1 MGQGF
6 TVKGS
11 VLQAKSEAATSL
23 QEYCQAVTLDAVG
36 ALRAMAGSAGHSGL
50 TSALTE
56 AAPCG
61 DKAFTGMLAAY
72 VHVAEGLATSG
83 QRYANAE
90 QANTALSGG
99 AQGPGLPFLNR
110 IR

>member
-6 TVKGS
+6 TVKES

-23 QEYCQAVTLDAVG
+23 QEYCQAVALDAVG
-36 ALRAMAGSAGHSGL
+36 TLSDMVGSAGHSGL
-50 TSALTE
+50 ASALTE
-56 AAPCG
+56 AAARG

-72 VHVAEGLATSG
+72 LHVAEGLATSG

-90 QANTALSGG
+90 QANTALSGE
-99 AQGPGLPFLNR
+99 AQDPGLPFLNR